1 MSEEATRHEV
11 VRLQH
16 TLYVLT
22 MDADGHTHDHVLRA
36 LNDALVDAHQISTAQ
51 RLEPKVIVAIVSVVD
66 NRAVQ
71 SLLVLHDDLQDLITH
86 QRRVV
91 PRFRVHIGMKLLHH
105 IRKDLG
111 GLLVQ
116 IRHTDARGKGTEVR
130 VTSRTRGSSLGSKL
144 I

>member
-1 MSEEATRHEV
+1 
-11 VRLQH
+11 
-16 TLYVLT
+16 
-22 MDADGHTHDHVLRA
+22 
-36 LNDALVDAHQISTAQ
+36 
-51 RLEPKVIVAIVSVVD
+51 
-66 NRAVQ
+66 
-71 SLLVLHDDLQDLITH
+71 
-86 QRRVV
+86 
-91 PRFRVHIGMKLLHH
+91 MKLLHH